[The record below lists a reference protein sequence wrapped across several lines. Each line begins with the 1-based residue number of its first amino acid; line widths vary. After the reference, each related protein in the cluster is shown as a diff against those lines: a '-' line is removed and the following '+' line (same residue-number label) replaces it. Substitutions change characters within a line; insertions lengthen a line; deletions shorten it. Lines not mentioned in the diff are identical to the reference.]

1 MADDNEDVLARLD
14 ALLKRH
20 GVNAH
25 PESDIP
31 TLTEEVDPA
40 SINEGGIPTL
50 TEVVVAEEVPPT
62 ATTAVES
69 VSPTTLDID
78 ALVEEVA
85 ERVRASLEA
94 QMSESLKNELKAR
107 LKSAYSQMVIAALG
121 ELRRELDKTVAI
133 HVREAVAA
141 RLAGS
146 TPPES

>member
-62 ATTAVES
+62 VTTAVES